1 MKENLSFDKPLYVL
15 APLAG
20 FTDLPFRSVVKKF
33 GADLTVSEML
43 SSNALA
49 RGSKKTLHMLEKSSL
64 EDPYS
69 VQIAGADV
77 DIVRSAVEILNEQE
91 GIDII
96 DLNCGCPVP
105 KVVGHGSGSS
115 LLLNLPLMGE
125 IIKTIKETSNK
136 SMTSVKIRL
145 GFEEKNH
152 VDIAKVVQDSGADF
166 IAVHGRTRAGKFKA
180 AVDYDAIREI
190 KEAVDIPVIANGDI
204 DSYKKAKW
212 VLEHTGA
219 DTLSHSL
226 DKHKGLDQY
235 IHLSFIKDH
244 PMYHIAKSRQS
255 IIDPVWLEIDISV
268 LFEKNTLFCDKV
280 ANDSTAKLF
289 KIDKIKKKIDFDT
302 MLFSL
307 IFDEYKEARK
317 AEILVLDHISSDKI
331 LGVYNGK

>member
-1 MKENLSFDKPLYVL
+1 MLKTLPFNNPLYVL

-49 RGSKKTLHMLEKSSL
+49 HGSEKTLHMLKKSPL

-69 VQIAGADV
+69 VQIAGAEVDV
-77 DIVRSAVEILNEQE
+77 VRKAVEFLNEQDS
-91 GIDII
+91 INII

-136 SMTSVKIRL
+136 EMTSVKIRL
-145 GFEEKNH
+145 GFEDKNH
-152 VDIAKVVQDSGADF
+152 VDIAKTVEDNGADF

-180 AVDYDAIREI
+180 AVDYDAIAEI
-190 KEAVDIPVIANGDI
+190 KKAVKIPVIANGDI
-204 DSYKKAKW
+204 DSYEKAKW

-219 DTLSHSL
+219 DGVMIGRGAVGAPWIFHQLRTGEEHVDQAL
-226 DKHKGLDQY
+226 KHKIIMEHFDSMIEFYGT
-235 IHLSFIKDH
+235 HGV
-244 PMYHIAKSRQS
+244 PMFRKHTHTYSKGYQGA
-255 IIDPVWLEIDISV
+255 SV
-268 LFEKNTLFCDKV
+268 LRNQVNSINDINEYRAVIDEFFKNNEMTL
-280 ANDSTAKLF
+280 
-289 KIDKIKKKIDFDT
+289 
-302 MLFSL
+302 
-307 IFDEYKEARK
+307 
-317 AEILVLDHISSDKI
+317 
-331 LGVYNGK
+331 

>member
-1 MKENLSFDKPLYVL
+1 MPNLSFENPLYVL

-49 RGSKKTLHMLEKSSL
+49 HGSKKTLHMLEKSPL

-77 DIVRSAVEILNEQE
+77 DIVKSAVEILNEYE

-115 LLLNLPLMGE
+115 LLLNLPLMGD
-125 IIKTIKETSNK
+125 IIRTIKDTSNK
-136 SMTSVKIRL
+136 NMTSVKIRL

-152 VDIAKVVQDSGADF
+152 VDIAKMVEDSGADF

-180 AVDYDAIREI
+180 AVDYDAIAEI
-190 KEAVDIPVIANGDI
+190 KKAISIPVIANGDI
-204 DSYKKAKW
+204 DSYTKAKF

-219 DTLSHSL
+219 DGVMIGRGAVGAPWIFHQLRSGSEYIDQKLKHEIIMEHF
-226 DKHKGLDQY
+226 DKMIEFYGQYGVPMFRKHTHTYSKGYAGASILRNDVNR
-235 IHLSFIKDH
+235 IVDIKENRDMIDSFFKNGHL
-244 PMYHIAKSRQS
+244 
-255 IIDPVWLEIDISV
+255 V
-268 LFEKNTLFCDKV
+268 
-280 ANDSTAKLF
+280 
-289 KIDKIKKKIDFDT
+289 
-302 MLFSL
+302 
-307 IFDEYKEARK
+307 
-317 AEILVLDHISSDKI
+317 
-331 LGVYNGK
+331 

>member
-1 MKENLSFDKPLYVL
+1 MQKKLSFLKPLYVL

-49 RGSKKTLHMLEKSSL
+49 HGSKKTLHMLKKSTN

-69 VQIAGADV
+69 VQISASEV
-77 DIVRSAVEILNEQE
+77 DMARRAVEVLNEYD

-115 LLLNLPLMGE
+115 LLLNLPLMGD

-152 VDIAKVVQDSGADF
+152 VDIAKLVEDSGADF
-166 IAVHGRTRAGKFKA
+166 LAVHGRTRAGKFKA
-180 AVDYDAIREI
+180 PVDYDAIAEI
-190 KEAVDIPVIANGDI
+190 KQAVNIPVIANGDI
-204 DSYKKAKW
+204 DSYEKAKW
-212 VLEHTGA
+212 VLEHTGSDGVMIGRGA
-219 DTLSHSL
+219 VGAPWIFHQLRSGEEHIDRLLKHEIVMEHL
-226 DKHKGLDQY
+226 DKMVEFYGAHGIPMFRKHAHTYSKGYKGASKLRDT
-235 IHLSFIKDH
+235 IN
-244 PMYHIAKSRQS
+244 HIS
-255 IIDPVWLEIDISV
+255 DISEFRAV
-268 LFEKNTLFCDKV
+268 IDDFFKNSEM
-280 ANDSTAKLF
+280 A
-289 KIDKIKKKIDFDT
+289 
-302 MLFSL
+302 
-307 IFDEYKEARK
+307 
-317 AEILVLDHISSDKI
+317 
-331 LGVYNGK
+331 

>member
-1 MKENLSFDKPLYVL
+1 MIKNLSFDKPLYVL

-20 FTDLPFRSVVKKF
+20 FTDLPLRSVVKKF

-49 RGSKKTLHMLEKSSL
+49 HGSQKTLHMLEKSPL

-69 VQIAGADV
+69 VQIAGSDV
-77 DIVRSAVEILNEQE
+77 DIVKRAVEVLNEQE

-136 SMTSVKIRL
+136 ELTSVKIRL

-152 VDIAKVVQDSGADF
+152 VDIAKVVEDSGADF

-180 AVDYDAIREI
+180 PVDYDAIREI
-190 KEAVDIPVIANGDI
+190 KEAVKIPVIANGDI
-204 DSYKKAKW
+204 DSYEKAKW

-219 DTLSHSL
+219 DGVMIGRGAVGAPWIFHQLRTGEEHVELSLKHEIIMEHFDKMIEFYGDYGAILFRKHTHTYSKGYRGASTLRNQVNSISDVTEFRDVL
-226 DKHKGLDQY
+226 DNFFG
-235 IHLSFIKDH
+235 
-244 PMYHIAKSRQS
+244 
-255 IIDPVWLEIDISV
+255 
-268 LFEKNTLFCDKV
+268 
-280 ANDSTAKLF
+280 
-289 KIDKIKKKIDFDT
+289 
-302 MLFSL
+302 
-307 IFDEYKEARK
+307 K
-317 AEILVLDHISSDKI
+317 AELA
-331 LGVYNGK
+331 

>member
-1 MKENLSFDKPLYVL
+1 MIKNLSFDQPLYVL

-20 FTDLPFRSVVKKF
+20 FTDLPLRSVVKKF

-49 RGSKKTLHMLEKSSL
+49 HGSEKTLHMLEKSPL

-69 VQIAGADV
+69 VQIAGSDV
-77 DIVRSAVEILNEQE
+77 DIVKRAVEVLNEQE

-115 LLLNLPLMGE
+115 LLLDLPLMGD

-136 SMTSVKIRL
+136 QLTSVKIRL

-152 VDIAKVVQDSGADF
+152 VDIAKMVEESGADF

-180 AVDYDAIREI
+180 PVDYDAIREI
-190 KEAVDIPVIANGDI
+190 KEAISIPVIANGDI
-204 DSYKKAKW
+204 DSYEKAKW

-219 DTLSHSL
+219 DGVMIGRGAVGAPWIFHQLKTGEEYVDLGLKHQIIMEHF
-226 DKHKGLDQY
+226 DKMIEFYGEYGAILFRKHTHTYSKGY
-235 IHLSFIKDH
+235 RG
-244 PMYHIAKSRQS
+244 A
-255 IIDPVWLEIDISV
+255 SV
-268 LFEKNTLFCDKV
+268 LRNQVNTISDVSEFRDILDNF
-280 ANDSTAKLF
+280 
-289 KIDKIKKKIDFDT
+289 
-302 MLFSL
+302 FS
-307 IFDEYKEARK
+307 K
-317 AEILVLDHISSDKI
+317 AELA
-331 LGVYNGK
+331 